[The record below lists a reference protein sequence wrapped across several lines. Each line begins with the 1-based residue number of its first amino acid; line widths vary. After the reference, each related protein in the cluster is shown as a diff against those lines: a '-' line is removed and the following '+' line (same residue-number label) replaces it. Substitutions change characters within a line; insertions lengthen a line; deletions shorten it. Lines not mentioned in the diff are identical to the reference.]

1 MNGSKTILLAED
13 DGNDVFLMQRTLQR
27 ITEPISLQIVKNGN
41 ETIEYL
47 SGQHKFADRTLYP
60 LPCLILLD
68 IKMPGQSGF
77 DVLQWIK
84 REGTLTHIPAVM
96 VTSSKA
102 KRDID
107 RARQSGASGYM
118 VKPVELQELKHLLA
132 TIEKVTRCI

>member
-27 ITEPISLQIVKNGN
+27 INEPISLQTVKTAE
-41 ETIEYL
+41 ETIDYL
-47 SGQHKFADRTLYP
+47 SGKNKFADRTLHP
-60 LPCLILLD
+60 LPSLILLD

-77 DVLQWIK
+77 DVLKWLK
-84 REGTLTHIPAVM
+84 RDGTLTHIPAVM

-107 RARQSGASGYM
+107 RARDSGASGYL

-132 TIEKVTRCI
+132 AIQKVTTT